1 METRKQGNNE
11 IMKSRTQGIYLT
23 NVDFFHIN
31 NNSIIYM
38 PSCDINK
45 STSLLQKFIYIII
58 FVGVIVAITGS
69 YIQSTS
75 LDNQNANTTALIG
88 NALSVI
94 GLFTLIPLIMAIN
107 KKCQGENT
115 TPSGVLYD
123 FIIQPGPSIIT
134 IIVIIYNA
142 IINQVYKNS
151 LISHN
156 VSPEYYRYALLFSIL
171 LIVQLIFLGK
181 YLIGSTDAESVFQ
194 YVVYLLGSLNL
205 ILLSIMQ
212 IILKFFS
219 TDG

>member
-1 METRKQGNNE
+1 
-11 IMKSRTQGIYLT
+11 
-23 NVDFFHIN
+23 
-31 NNSIIYM
+31 M

-58 FVGVIVAITGS
+58 FIGVIVAITGS

-107 KKCQGENT
+107 KKCQGDKQN
-115 TPSGVLYD
+115 SGVLYD

-134 IIVIIYNA
+134 IIVIIYNV

-156 VSPEYYRYALLFSIL
+156 ISPEYYRYALLFSIL